1 MGTLSPRTRRAALP
15 ALVAVACALA
25 GCVNPFRPAS
35 PEAPTSTTVREDFST
50 PERLLNTLVA
60 AMEDKGTAG
69 RIAWANAMADT
80 SGPNTRAFYA
90 FMDPVVLSDWGQTS
104 GIPAPEWGLDLER
117 QFYDRF
123 GALTSGTYQ
132 MTFSPDNFSPSDD
145 IGTETALMHRR
156 YVIYSIEQDIAT
168 PIAQGYVDFYMVS
181 YDGRWWVVRWQ
192 DRLDPDVGVNPSD
205 GTSYSLGRRRLDSLT
220 QS

>member
-1 MGTLSPRTRRAALP
+1 MGTLIRTLRHAALP
-15 ALVAVACALA
+15 ALAALAVALA
-25 GCVNPFRPAS
+25 GCVNPFRPAT
-35 PEAPTSTTVREDFST
+35 PEAPTSTTVKEDFST
-50 PERLLNTLVA
+50 PEHLLATLVS

-69 RIAWANAMADT
+69 RLAWANAMADS

-104 GIPAPEWGLDLER
+104 GIDAPVWDLDLER

-123 GALTSGTYQ
+123 GALTSGAYQ
-132 MTFSPDNFSPSDD
+132 MTFSADNFSPSDD
-145 IGTETALMHRR
+145 IGTETALLHRH
-156 YVIYSIEQDIAT
+156 YFVYSIEQDLAT
-168 PIAQGYVDFYMVS
+168 PIAQGYVDLYMVY

-205 GTSYSLGRRRLDSLT
+205 GTSYSLGRRRLDSLA